1 MTADTE
7 RIDGAAIARERIA
20 REAVERTGTLD
31 LEMLMARLG
40 GNGNTERVLRRFKW
54 IGKDLRGERR

>member
-7 RIDGAAIARERIA
+7 RIDGAAIAGDRIA

-40 GNGNTERVLRRFKW
+40 GNGNTERRFT
-54 IGKDLRGERR
+54 ILP